1 MSLTKIE
8 IIYFDYNTNTLDI
21 MINGKRLMVKLDHTT
36 MNCIEDNIKSCIKER
51 TYIEL

>member
-8 IIYFDYNTNTLDI
+8 IEDFTLKDNI
-21 MINGKRLMVKLDHTT
+21 IHFTLNGNFITAKLDRVT
-36 MNCIEDNIKSCIKER
+36 MGCIKDNIESCIKER